1 MTASTLTGR
10 RSHTVVDSPVGP
22 ITLLATDGKLT
33 GLYMSERRYPPAAE
47 QLGTEE
53 SGAER
58 SGAERFGAERS
69 GAERSGAEQFGAPAG
84 SPFAAAAQLSDY
96 FAGRLTSFDL
106 PVTMTGTAFQRLV
119 WSALREIPYGTTVSY
134 GELAARIGRPSAAR
148 AVGLANGRNPISIIV
163 PCHRVVGSD
172 GSLTGYGGGLERKRY
187 LLALERRVAAAGSG
201 PESRPAATAAAAAVA
216 RVLPGRAAG

>member
-22 ITLLATDGKLT
+22 ITLLATDDRLT
-33 GLYMSERRYPPAAE
+33 GLYLSERRYPPAAA
-47 QLGTEE
+47 QFGTPQ
-53 SGAER
+53 
-58 SGAERFGAERS
+58 FGTP
-69 GAERSGAEQFGAPAG
+69 QFGAPQFGAPQFG
-84 SPFAAAAQLSDY
+84 APHDGPFAAAAAQLSEY

-106 PVTMTGTAFQRLV
+106 PVTMTGTSFQRLV
-119 WSALREIPYGTTVSY
+119 WSALQDIPYGTTVSY
-134 GELAARIGRPSAAR
+134 GELAAAIGRPSAAR

-187 LLALERRVAAAGSG
+187 LIALERRVTARGGPAA
-201 PESRPAATAAAAAVA
+201 RPASDPAT
-216 RVLPGRAAG
+216 G